1 MQTENN
7 QTQDYFLANSLLI
20 TGGAIGPLLFILVLL
35 VEGATRPGYDAW
47 RQAGSALSLSDQ
59 GWMQITNFIV
69 CGLLILGFAVGVRQ
83 TFRRGRGATWG
94 PILLAVVGAGLI
106 VAGIFVTDPA
116 QGYPPGTPDGP
127 TLHTTLHGNIHF
139 FIGGIAFFSG
149 LPASCF
155 VFARRWASDPQWK
168 GWAAF
173 SVVAGVLM
181 LAFFVAF
188 AFVAASVQGGESAG
202 LLERIS
208 ISIGMVWMALFALR
222 LLSQVRSSVSSAL
235 EAGTAEHTGQAQK
248 VE

>member
-1 MQTENN
+1 MRTEKN
-7 QTQDYFLANSLLI
+7 QSLNSPKASRLLI

-83 TFRRGRGATWG
+83 TLGGGRGATWG
-94 PILLAVVGAGLI
+94 PILLAVVGIGLI

-116 QGYPPGTPDGP
+116 FGYPPGTPDGP
-127 TLHTTLHGNIHF
+127 ALHPTLHGSIHF

-155 VFARRWASDPQWK
+155 VFARRFARDPQWK
-168 GWAAF
+168 SWAAS

-181 LAFFVAF
+181 LAFFVAY
-188 AFVAASVQGGESAG
+188 AVVAASVQGGPAG
-202 LLERIS
+202 FLERIS
-208 ISIGMVWMALFALR
+208 ISIGMAWMALFALR
-222 LLSQVRSSVSSAL
+222 LLRQMRSPVCSARS
-235 EAGTAEHTGQAQK
+235 AVGTEL
-248 VE
+248 